1 MTEVTD
7 SVVIV
12 STIGEGDKRVGRLT
26 LNVPRILNSLDAE
39 MIEIMLTKLVEWA
52 QDDSIAAIYIDGTGE
67 KAFCAGGDVHES
79 RRSSIENP
87 GGP

>member
-1 MTEVTD
+1 MTEVAE

-39 MIEIMLTKLVEWA
+39 MIEIMLTKLLEL
-52 QDDSIAAIYIDGTGE
+52 SLIHI
-67 KAFCAGGDVHES
+67 
-79 RRSSIENP
+79 
-87 GGP
+87 